1 MRKSNIDNESL
12 RNRNFVLACVASFLL
27 YASVYAVVLPLM
39 RSGLAGD
46 IGHYFVLGSIA
57 VGPFHAWLADKFR
70 RKHVWVYPFIG
81 VLLVS
86 VAYAYATTPHQFSAL
101 ALAQGVC
108 FGLATSAGITVS
120 IDVVHTGHRTEAN
133 MVYTFVGRLGM
144 TVGAMVGL
152 WLMPISTYH
161 WFVPVAAGCL
171 GVLAASWIYVPFRA
185 PIGLPVVST
194 DRYVL
199 GRAVLPACNVLLL
212 AFACGLLALSMPGG
226 ATSLFLLAALAP
238 WLVRMFVKLSHHCQ
252 RATGNMTFNLF
263 LDAGLLYGAMTGVGL
278 AGRGMFPGWVALSL
292 AALSVLMFVGITRVY
307 YRKKRVR

>member
-108 FGLATSAGITVS
+108 FGLA
-120 IDVVHTGHRTEAN
+120 
-133 MVYTFVGRLGM
+133 
-144 TVGAMVGL
+144 
-152 WLMPISTYH
+152 
-161 WFVPVAAGCL
+161 
-171 GVLAASWIYVPFRA
+171 
-185 PIGLPVVST
+185 
-194 DRYVL
+194 
-199 GRAVLPACNVLLL
+199 PACNVLLL

-263 LDAGLLYGAMTGVGL
+263 LDAGLLYGAMMGVGL